1 MFDLWRL
8 EREHKKLEKKFR
20 PLLAQAKKQ
29 KNADK
34 YEVLLYEWL
43 SEKELIEDAL
53 NSLTTWKLI
62 RKASKL
68 NLPIPPHSD
77 GEMWQPSPATRLPH
91 LSAKGRNELRALI
104 RTERRARYAEWAT
117 WIPLLIGLIGAVTG
131 LLAVLLSLL

>member
-20 PLLAQAKKQ
+20 PLLVEAKK
-29 KNADK
+29 KKDADK
-34 YEVLLYEWL
+34 YELLLYEWL
-43 SEKELIEDAL
+43 SEKELIEDAF
-53 NSLTTWKLI
+53 NSLASWSLI
-62 RKASKL
+62 RKAGKL

-77 GEMWQPSPATRLPH
+77 GEMWQPSPTTRIPCLT
-91 LSAKGRNELRALI
+91 AKGRNELRTLI
-104 RTERRARYAEWAT
+104 RKEKRARYEEWAT